1 MSEGDLRQ
9 RKRLSAMR
17 RIQNAA
23 LDLFDARG
31 YEAVTV
37 EQIADASEVSA
48 SSVYRYFGTKE
59 QLILWDEWDPLVLEA
74 LLDALGDAP
83 PLVAARHVML
93 AVMTDLVTSD
103 EQRLQ
108 RRVRHMMADPTLEA
122 ASARQVLALS
132 ETVGEVV
139 AARLHR
145 KNEDL
150 EVQVFSHAL
159 VGGLLGALHHWHGSG
174 FAEPLRA
181 VLTRSFDIFERGL
194 DVPAALV

>member
-1 MSEGDLRQ
+1 MH
-9 RKRLSAMR
+9 
-17 RIQNAA
+17 RIQSAA
-23 LDLFDARG
+23 LDLFDERG

-37 EQIADASEVSA
+37 EQIADASEVSP

-59 QLILWDEWDPLVLEA
+59 QLILWDEWDPLLLQA
-74 LLDALGDAP
+74 LLDELGDAP

-93 AVMTDLVTSD
+93 AVMTDLVSGD
-103 EQRLQ
+103 EQRLR
-108 RRVRHMMADPTLEA
+108 RRVRHLMSDPTLEA
-122 ASARQVLALS
+122 ASARQVLDLS

-139 AARLHR
+139 AARLNR
-145 KNEDL
+145 QNEDL

-194 DVPAALV
+194 DVPARVDAG